1 MGAVENSGCEHSQPD
16 KKDISHDNVSDFLS
30 TSSNVSAVASPQSGA
45 LTSVS
50 PVFILQSRYRV
61 VDNFS
66 NYNSCNQVYVARL
79 LYHRTFFQNKCHSIP
94 HKC

>member
-1 MGAVENSGCEHSQPD
+1 MGAMENPSCEHSQSS
-16 KKDISHDNVSDFLS
+16 KQDISHDNVSDVLSMQSS
-30 TSSNVSAVASPQSGA
+30 TSAIASPQSGA
-45 LTSVS
+45 LNSVS

-79 LYHRTFFQNKCHSIP
+79 LYHRTLFQKKYHSIP

>member
-1 MGAVENSGCEHSQPD
+1 MGAIENPSCEHSQSS
-16 KKDISHDNVSDFLS
+16 KQDISHDNVSDVLSMQSS
-30 TSSNVSAVASPQSGA
+30 TSAIASPQSGA
-45 LTSVS
+45 LNSVS

-79 LYHRTFFQNKCHSIP
+79 LYHRTLFLIFYHFIP